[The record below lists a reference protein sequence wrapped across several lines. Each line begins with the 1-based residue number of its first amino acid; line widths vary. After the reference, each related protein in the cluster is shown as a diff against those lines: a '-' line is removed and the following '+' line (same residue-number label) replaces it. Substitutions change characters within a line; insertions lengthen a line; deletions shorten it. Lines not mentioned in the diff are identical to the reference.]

1 MDPSHAQRYEKTEID
16 AKASQA
22 LKGAYPGGI
31 VLPIDIDLLV
41 ESNERID
48 AIVPIP
54 DLEAKFAVAAVLTV
68 KPNGRFDIIVDEDTL
83 DYQRARASF
92 SIAHELGHIALHCEV
107 FTKCKTVDDSISL
120 GARIKK
126 AYRFLEENA
135 NYFAGAVLIPRRH
148 ILNDA
153 ARLYEFLVKN
163 GNYDTRV
170 DHSQICTALAS
181 RYNVNTLPMRIRL
194 DHLGITKGIQ
204 ASLLHRSPFLDL

>member
-1 MDPSHAQRYEKTEID
+1 MDPSHAKRYDKTEIE
-16 AKASQA
+16 AKAAQT
-22 LKGAYPGGI
+22 LKAAYPGDI
-31 VLPIDIDLLV
+31 ILPIDVDLLV
-41 ESNERID
+41 ESHEQID

-68 KPNGRFDIIVDEDTL
+68 KPDGHFDIIVDEDTL

-92 SIAHELGHIALHCEV
+92 SIAHELGHIVLHSEV
-107 FTKCKTVDDSISL
+107 FTRCKTVDDSISL

-135 NYFAGAVLIPRRH
+135 NYFAGAVLIPHRH
-148 ILNDA
+148 ILNDS
-153 ARLYEFLVKN
+153 ARVYEFLVKN

-170 DHSQICTALAS
+170 DHNQIYATLAS

-194 DHLGITKGIQ
+194 EQLGITKRIQ
-204 ASLLHRSPFLDL
+204 ASLLYRSPFLDV